1 MTHPAADA
9 RQRLRRVGFVL
20 LHVLGCF
27 VIAGILQP
35 VWSRAA
41 GAYTDALSA
50 VSRQLVP
57 HLEPAPVFGG
67 FSRSGTV
74 VEVASGLTGDRP
86 LGDIET
92 RHFSFYMPFVLL
104 LLCVARWR
112 LRLVSGPEILVIL
125 AFLFVIQACCLSL
138 GALRHVVFALRPSGG
153 FALIGPLEYNVL
165 HTLYH
170 TYCNFGP
177 ELWNGVVVGFV
188 LLRGAMRSE
197 FAPAPPA
204 TSRGLVAACA
214 VLILPAVVYMMVAP
228 VARRFTGEERRARM
242 ATARAYA
249 RAGNG
254 EAATRLAREVLD
266 SDGKDIWA
274 MLLLGSLEEPVRPE
288 QAAAWYEKALA
299 VNPAQVSALVGLAR
313 VKASLGDG
321 SAAEPLYYTALK
333 IAPRNS
339 EAYEGLGDI
348 YMARHAYETARKP
361 YEQAV
366 RFGPD
371 RPGLLL
377 KLGNAHQLA
386 GDPCAAREFYS
397 RSLALDSSP
406 EYQGLALGL
415 EREVA
420 ALCARES
427 R

>member
-1 MTHPAADA
+1 M
-9 RQRLRRVGFVL
+9 
-20 LHVLGCF
+20 LHVLACF
-27 VIAGILQP
+27 AIIALLQP
-35 VWSRAA
+35 VWYRAA
-41 GAYTDALSA
+41 GAYTGALTA
-50 VSRQLVP
+50 VSGRILP
-57 HLEPAPVFGG
+57 WLEPAPVFGG
-67 FSRSGTV
+67 FTHAGTV
-74 VEVASGLTGDRP
+74 VEVTSGLTGDKP

-112 LRLVSGPEILVIL
+112 LRLVSGPEILLIL
-125 AFLFVIQACCLSL
+125 AFLFAVQVCCVSL
-138 GALRHVVFALRPSGG
+138 GTLRHVVFALRLSGG

-188 LLRGAMRSE
+188 LLRGALRSE
-197 FAPAPPA
+197 FAPAPLA

-214 VLILPAVVYMMVAP
+214 VLMLPALSYMVAAP
-228 VARRFTGEERRARM
+228 VVRHFTGEARRARM

-249 RAGNG
+249 RAGNA
-254 EAATRLAREVLD
+254 EAAARLAREVLD
-266 SDGKDIWA
+266 ADGQDIWA
-274 MLLLGSLEEPVRPE
+274 MLLLGSLEEPTRPE
-288 QAAAWYEKALA
+288 QAATWYEKALA
-299 VNPAQVSALVGLAR
+299 VNPTQVSALVGLAR
-313 VKASLGDG
+313 VKAGLGDG
-321 SAAEPLYYTALK
+321 SAAEPLYYAALK

-361 YEQAV
+361 YELAV

-377 KLGNAHQLA
+377 KLGNAHQAA

-406 EYQGLALGL
+406 EHQSLTLGL
-415 EREVA
+415 ERKAA
-420 ALCARES
+420 ALCAKGS